1 MRDNA
6 LLKNSCNNIER
17 TWITST
23 VWPPKS
29 WSMFN
34 QHRWTKSNAEG
45 YHNHLKLE
53 VASNSPN
60 LMKFNLKLKE
70 EADKIYLKA
79 KLLSQE
85 QALQRESSDTANMQ
99 HHLTAAWEKYND
111 KKYVLKS
118 FCKFKVKLILRLFI
132 GESSQPV
139 MFTGCKNNQKLNKA
153 KSSRSY
159 AVTHMW

>member
-6 LLKNSCNNIER
+6 LLKNFCNNIER

-34 QHRWTKSNAEG
+34 QHRRTNNNAEG

-53 VASNSPN
+53 IASNSPN
-60 LMKFNLKLKE
+60 FMKFILKLKE

-111 KKYVLKS
+111 KKISSTEL
-118 FCKFKVKLILRLFI
+118 LQIL
-132 GESSQPV
+132 G
-139 MFTGCKNNQKLNKA
+139 KLNRKHSQ
-153 KSSRSY
+153 KEQHSSSIPESILLGPEVNLTFRPR
-159 AVTHMW
+159 A